1 MNTQLIIDHLCQVI
15 LMQKKIAK
23 LPTDFSIQKHHLR
36 DHKKLLS
43 DIILSF
49 NTQDN
54 ENLSWSKFLFSINV
68 DFDAVGVFDTL
79 LSEKQKV
86 LSGIDRYIED
96 IQRELQ
102 EQRLTEKE
110 ILFITRRRRHV
121 RIMR

>member
-15 LMQKKIAK
+15 LMRKKIAK
-23 LPTDFSIQKHHLR
+23 LPTDFSIQKHHIR
-36 DHKKLLS
+36 DHKNLLS

-110 ILFITRRRRHV
+110 ILLITRRRRQV

>member
-15 LMQKKIAK
+15 LMRKKIAK
-23 LPTDFSIQKHHLR
+23 LPTDFSIQKHHIR
-36 DHKKLLS
+36 DHKNLLS

-49 NTQDN
+49 NTEYN

-96 IQRELQ
+96 IQCELQ

-110 ILFITRRRRHV
+110 ILLITRRRRQV

>member
-15 LMQKKIAK
+15 LMRKKIAK
-23 LPTDFSIQKHHLR
+23 LPTDFSIQKHHIR
-36 DHKKLLS
+36 DHKNLLS

-49 NTQDN
+49 NTEYN

-110 ILFITRRRRHV
+110 ILLITRRRRQV